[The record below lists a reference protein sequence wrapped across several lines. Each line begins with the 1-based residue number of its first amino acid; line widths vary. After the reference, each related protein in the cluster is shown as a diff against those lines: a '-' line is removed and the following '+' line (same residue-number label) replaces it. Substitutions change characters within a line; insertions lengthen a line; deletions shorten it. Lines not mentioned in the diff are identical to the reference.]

1 MSQERLEELLA
12 IYEDK
17 IAKLENENIV
27 MAQEITTLNQHIE
40 HLREELAGEDW

>member
-17 IAKLENENIV
+17 IAKLEMENIL
-27 MAQEITTLNQHIE
+27 MAQEITDLNRWIE
-40 HLREELAGEDW
+40 ELVEELAGEDL